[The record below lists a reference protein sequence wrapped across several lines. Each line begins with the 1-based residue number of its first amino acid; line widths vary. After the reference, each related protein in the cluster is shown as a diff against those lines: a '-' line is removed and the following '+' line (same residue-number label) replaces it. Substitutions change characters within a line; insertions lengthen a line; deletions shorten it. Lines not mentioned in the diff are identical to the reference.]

1 MGKHHTFRADVLHAV
16 RQEDADKLEVLF
28 DSRRTPLPTHHPVLT
43 DAFHEACIHGKL
55 DHARYLLDINV
66 SPNCRESRH
75 RRTPMMRATSVAVVE
90 FLRHAHADINAR
102 DRDGKTALMLSR
114 HYDVSKYLVEQTKA
128 DVTLCDNEGHTA
140 LVNVLLDCRRDLRD
154 ASKRIAILLIDN
166 AEVDINAADP
176 QGRTVLMTAVW
187 RNEPDVVR
195 HLLEDPRIHINKPD
209 VRGRNVLHHLCEDAV
224 RAERYRNNC
233 ADQDDEDIANLLLA
247 SDINLNKRE
256 DIVGRTPLHCAL
268 ISRNQVLAIKLL
280 DSKRP
285 LDLTL
290 LDSRKWSALHFAA
303 SVGMHELVTR
313 LLKTATVADVETAD
327 GQTPFQLAA
336 RFRGDAV
343 KTLEQLRPGSD
354 IFRKTGHSKTALHLA
369 AEIGNLATTEYLL
382 KYFVDPIVNA
392 KDDFGDSALLCA
404 ARSGH
409 TAIVHLLLPLLPL
422 STSSATVS
430 SEESKAAAG
439 TTATVVDFVGV
450 NIKVTSR
457 RVHDLVY
464 DRSYSSPTVS
474 LKAELQRST
483 GEDAITV
490 DDDEQDIA
498 RFRWVHLPANDV
510 TWCKRLFLKLLLEE
524 DSKVHFETF
533 KALEQSFDHQQRGKH
548 LHACYMRPTCHHNPS
563 VSRKK
568 APIDDEEH
576 AIYDDDVEDTSD
588 AGTHSQGGQG
598 THQSSRRH
606 SHVRAKSLGATHDS
620 LQDRKVIDEQISGL
634 REELWVP
641 DNVYLFMPYLHYET
655 LGNRDLMLRAV
666 CKAHDKDPG
675 QGLPRSHRHHP
686 RICSNMSTISGS
698 ALLGTKKR
706 VSSGGKQHQSAPE
719 PTADENLI
727 YAHAM
732 PSLATL
738 QIRRTLDQFFY
749 RTIDTS
755 QRDIDQVI
763 YREQK
768 RQAWD
773 DVEFDTTAKLS
784 APEARSKVRDIHR
797 NANIIMVD
805 QLWLW
810 IVRDDLIVT
819 SFPRGWNK
827 DHDNDEHGVWQ
838 AICND
843 LQRPGRQPVLGVHE
857 LATIITGHCYGWVDR
872 RDASD
877 SNLLF
882 MNMFESSLGYAME
895 EEVRLFRAF
904 QKASEKASVWLKE
917 IRGHPVEPLRQTM
930 YERYAMS
937 VPDLDDEAEEDDT
950 GQQNKASNAEPAFV
964 QTLLDIGAETRLLRE
979 VKDIRDELDMLKMIY
994 ETQETHVP
1002 EMFDHL
1008 VGLLPER
1015 DEQRKR
1021 IEELHQDQVRHI
1033 TYPLR
1038 DIKRM
1043 TTQAERIYNSIRDL
1057 LDLKQKHA
1065 NAMQA
1070 TDTARQGKTL
1080 MVFTIVTVIFL
1091 PLSFLAAFFAIN
1103 VTQFPHQGKD
1113 GGLQMS
1119 LSYVSSYVFGIG
1131 SAIALLCVIFAWSA
1145 EKLDI
1150 LRIHMQRS
1158 TRLWWRGLWATTAK
1172 PPTAKT
1178 PPPAS
1183 APLVPTVAPAPPS
1196 SQTSN
1201 DRDLENQKTA
1211 SSPPKD
1217 SEITRW
1223 RGSRHHSKS

>member
-1 MGKHHTFRADVLHAV
+1 MGKHHTFRADILHAV
-16 RQEDADKLEVLF
+16 RQDDVDKLKVLF
-28 DSRRTPLPTHHPVLT
+28 DSRRTPLPPHHPVLT
-43 DAFHEACIHGKL
+43 DAFHEACLHEKL
-55 DHARYLLDINV
+55 DHARYLLGINV
-66 SPNCRESRH
+66 SPDSRESRH

-90 FLRHAHADINAR
+90 FLRHAHADVDAR

-114 HYDVSKYLVEQTKA
+114 HYDVSQYLVEQTKA
-128 DVTLCDNEGHTA
+128 DVKICDNEGHTA

-154 ASKRIAILLIDN
+154 ASKRIAIFLIDN
-166 AEVDINAADP
+166 AVVDINAADP

-187 RNEPDVVR
+187 KNEPDVVR
-195 HLLEDPRIHINKPD
+195 HLLEDPRIRINKTD

-247 SDINLNKRE
+247 KDIDLNKRE

-268 ISRNQVLAIKLL
+268 ICRNQVLAIKLL
-280 DSKRP
+280 DSQRP

-313 LLKTATVADVETAD
+313 LLKTTTVADVETAD

-343 KTLEQLRPGSD
+343 KTLEQLRPGSE
-354 IFRKTGHSKTALHLA
+354 ISRKTGHSKTVLHLA
-369 AEIGNLATTEYLL
+369 AEIGNLATAEYLL
-382 KYFVDPIVNA
+382 KHLADDVINA

-409 TAIVHLLLPLLPL
+409 TAIVHLLSPL

-439 TTATVVDFVGV
+439 TTATVVDFVGGNV
-450 NIKVTSR
+450 KVTSR

-464 DRSYSSPTVS
+464 DRSFSSPTVS

-483 GEDAITV
+483 GGDTITV
-490 DDDEQDIA
+490 DNDEQDIA

-524 DSKVHFETF
+524 DSQVHFETF

-548 LHACYMRPTCHHNPS
+548 LHACYMRPTCHHNP
-563 VSRKK
+563 RMFRDQ
-568 APIDDEEH
+568 APHDDGENAMYDDEF
-576 AIYDDDVEDTSD
+576 EDTSD

-598 THQSSRRH
+598 THHSSRRQ
-606 SHVRAKSLGATHDS
+606 SHVRAKSLGTTRDS
-620 LQDRKVIDEQISGL
+620 LQDRKAINEQISGL
-634 REELWVP
+634 REEFWVP

-686 RICSNMSTISGS
+686 RACSNMSTISSS
-698 ALLGTKKR
+698 ALLGAKKR
-706 VSSGGKQHQSAPE
+706 VSPGEKQPQSTPE

-732 PSLATL
+732 PSSATL

-755 QRDIDQVI
+755 QRDVDQVI

-768 RQAWD
+768 RQVWD
-773 DVEFDTTAKLS
+773 DVEMDATAELS
-784 APEARSKVRDIHR
+784 SSEARSKAREIHR

-827 DHDNDEHGVWQ
+827 NHDNDEHGVWQ

-843 LQRPGRQPVLGVHE
+843 LQRPGRKAVLGVHE
-857 LATIITGHCYGWVDR
+857 LATIISGHCYGWVDS

-877 SNLLF
+877 SSLLF

-937 VPDLDDEAEEDDT
+937 VPDHDDEAEEDDT
-950 GQQNKASNAEPAFV
+950 GLQNKSSNAEPAFV

-1002 EMFDHL
+1002 KMINHL
-1008 VGLLPER
+1008 IDLLPEH
-1015 DEQRKR
+1015 DEQGSR
-1021 IEELHQDQVRHI
+1021 IRELHQDQIRHI
-1033 TYPLR
+1033 KHPLR
-1038 DIKRM
+1038 DIERM
-1043 TTQAERIYNSIRDL
+1043 GKQVERIYNSIRDL

-1103 VTQFPHQGKD
+1103 ITQFPHQGKD

-1131 SAIALLCVIFAWSA
+1131 SAIALLSVNQAVV
-1145 EKLDI
+1145 
-1150 LRIHMQRS
+1150 
-1158 TRLWWRGLWATTAK
+1158 
-1172 PPTAKT
+1172 
-1178 PPPAS
+1178 AS
-1183 APLVPTVAPAPPS
+1183 FVD
-1196 SQTSN
+1196 N
-1201 DRDLENQKTA
+1201 
-1211 SSPPKD
+1211 D
-1217 SEITRW
+1217 SEDDDSEDDDSEDDDSEDDDSEDNDSEYNDTSVCTSRFD
-1223 RGSRHHSKS
+1223 RGPRATQLPGVQ